1 MYARIRRLANIPRV
15 SGSGFCGVEDA
26 YPYLTGALSEKFK
39 CTAIPFDGVLFVSG
53 MMTAQEAHTSSN
65 VGLPWPIPQSSSF

>member
-1 MYARIRRLANIPRV
+1 MK
-15 SGSGFCGVEDA
+15 DA
-26 YPYLTGALSEKFK
+26 YPYLIGALSEKFK